1 MIQRTDPYT
10 GEVFYAKR
18 TNQRFASRKNQVAY
32 NNAKAKELRDQMT
45 EIDNQIR
52 KNWQI
57 ISEVLN
63 DQPKAV
69 KSKDF
74 LLGCGYNFNF
84 FNNQRVDN
92 GLRYFGV
99 YDFGLRR
106 LENNSFELIKFNTN
120 E

>member
-10 GEVFYAKR
+10 GEAFYAR
-18 TNQRFASRKNQVAY
+18 STNQRFASRKNQVAH

-57 ISEVLN
+57 LSDVLDDLN
-63 DQPKAV
+63 KV
-69 KSKDF
+69 NKSKYY
-74 LLGCGYNFNF
+74 LLGRGYNFNF
-84 FNNQRVDN
+84 FNNQRIDN
-92 GLRYFGV
+92 GNRYFGI

-106 LENNSFELIKFNTN
+106 LDNGTYELIKFTSD

>member
-1 MIQRTDPYT
+1 MIQRTDPHT

-18 TNQRFASRKNQVAY
+18 TNQRFASRKTQVAY
-32 NNAKAKELRDQMT
+32 NNAKAKELRDNMT

-57 ISEVLN
+57 ISNVLEDEEV
-63 DQPKAV
+63 AI
-69 KSKDF
+69 KSRDF

-84 FNNQRVDN
+84 FNNQRIDN
-92 GLRYFGV
+92 GNRYFGI
-99 YDFGLRR
+99 YDFCLRR
-106 LENNSFELIKFNTN
+106 LENDSYELIKFSIN

>member
-1 MIQRTDPYT
+1 MIERTDPHT
-10 GEVFYAKR
+10 GEVFYARR
-18 TNQRFASRKNQVAY
+18 TNQRFASRKSQVAY

-57 ISEVLN
+57 ISEIV
-63 DQPKAV
+63 DVEGKV
-69 KSKDF
+69 EKSKDY

-84 FNNQRVDN
+84 FNNQRLEN
-92 GLRYFGV
+92 GNRYFGI
-99 YDFGLRR
+99 YGFGLRR
-106 LENNSFELIKFNTN
+106 LGKDTYELIKFTDN

>member
-57 ISEVLN
+57 ISEVLK
-63 DQPKAV
+63 DKPKAV